1 MDLKKIDFKTW
12 VIIVLGV
19 ALIISFFFGQR
30 NNIDTHKDEIKA
42 LHENNAKLLHSN
54 DSLKKANVAA
64 DAAIA
69 DITKMLEV
77 NSGKL
82 ADTQTELD
90 KLKKRKN
97 ETFNH
102 VNNLS
107 ANGVSDAFSD
117 FLDERTKSTNAR

>member
-82 ADTQTELD
+82 VNTQTELD

-117 FLDERTKSTNAR
+117 FLDERTKSTNTR